1 MSLFSITEIVSSLF
15 MPKKHLVGLDTIH
28 MFFSSHAHMHIF
40 TRGSMVF
47 KHIDGRKFLCVLFDH
62 VTVLLSCMCSDYQ
75 KNKQTKKNI
84 QPSIWHLVINENI
97 YFGTRQAN

>member
-1 MSLFSITEIVSSLF
+1 MSLFIITAIVSSLF

-28 MFFSSHAHMHIF
+28 MFFSSHTHMHIF

-62 VTVLLSCMCSDYQ
+62 VTVLLSCVCSDYQ
-75 KNKQTKKNI
+75 KNKTKTYNL
-84 QPSIWHLVINENI
+84 Q
-97 YFGTRQAN
+97 FGI